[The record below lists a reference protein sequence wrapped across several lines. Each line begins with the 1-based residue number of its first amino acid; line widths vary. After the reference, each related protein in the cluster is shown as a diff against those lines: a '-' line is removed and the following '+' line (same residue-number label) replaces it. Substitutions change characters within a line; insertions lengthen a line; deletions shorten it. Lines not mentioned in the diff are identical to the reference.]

1 MNTIDYKNYE
11 EKKEHGSPL
20 FPYNTYLCSI
30 PLDFHEV
37 PTHWHNEIEIIYVKK
52 GSGTIYVDF
61 KRYDVS
67 APAIFFI
74 RPGQLHAILQFK
86 NQTMEY
92 ENIIFHP
99 KIFEEANSD
108 AINQNYIWPILQG
121 AYSVP
126 VLFTPDRSDYE
137 LIAAPIDACDEICK
151 TKPAG
156 YEIFIK
162 SQLFLLL
169 YHFID
174 RYRNVC
180 SDKKNQKKLDKI
192 KPVLKYVENN
202 YNGKITISEIA
213 KTAGFSEA
221 HFMRFFK
228 ETLGIPFVTYL
239 NDYRLSMAAR
249 MLRGSDA
256 SILSISE
263 EAGFQNLSH
272 FNRAFKKKYEMSPS
286 EYRRNHIGE

>member
-30 PLDFHEV
+30 PLDFQEV

-61 KRYDVS
+61 VRYDVS

-74 RPGQLHAILQFK
+74 RPGQLHAILQFR

-108 AINQNYIWPILQG
+108 AINQNYIWPILHG
-121 AYSVP
+121 AYSIP
-126 VLFTPDRSDYE
+126 VLFTPDCSDYE

-174 RYRNVC
+174 RYQDIV

-202 YNGKITISEIA
+202 YNTKITIAEIA
-213 KTAGFSEA
+213 ETAGFSEA

-239 NDYRLSMAAR
+239 NDYRLTMAAR

-263 EAGFQNLSH
+263 ESGFQNLSH

-286 EYRRNHIGE
+286 EYRKDHSN